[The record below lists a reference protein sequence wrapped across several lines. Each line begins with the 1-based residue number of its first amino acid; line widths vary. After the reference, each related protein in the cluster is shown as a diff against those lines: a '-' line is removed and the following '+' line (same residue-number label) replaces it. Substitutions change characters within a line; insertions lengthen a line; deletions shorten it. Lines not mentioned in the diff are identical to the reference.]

1 MRLQDLLKYVE
12 DIDNRRKGIRIWL
25 VLVLTWSLGRSIV
38 VARVF
43 DQYGLNP
50 RIYFAIDFLSS
61 VPYALASAQSL
72 LTYIDKKRAQSA
84 LWAILTLVTFY
95 LPDIYIVIASQHVPT
110 FTYFGFAVIL
120 TVLSALAYKQW
131 NEKRR

>member
-1 MRLQDLLKYVE
+1 MRINNLFQYLEDVE
-12 DIDNRRKGIRIWL
+12 ARRKGIRIWL
-25 VLVLTWSLGRSIV
+25 ALVLLWSIGRSIV

-72 LTYIDKKRAQSA
+72 LAYIDKKRAQSA

-95 LPDIYIVIASQHVPT
+95 LPDVYIIAVSQRVPPSTYVGFSIVLGIFSVIA
-110 FTYFGFAVIL
+110 YL
-120 TVLSALAYKQW
+120 QW
-131 NEKRR
+131 KEKRR

>member
-1 MRLQDLLKYVE
+1 MCLQDLLKYVE

-95 LPDIYIVIASQHVPT
+95 LPDVYIIVVSQRVPPS
-110 FTYFGFAVIL
+110 TYFGFSI
-120 TVLSALAYKQW
+120 VLGIFSLVAYLQW
-131 NEKRR
+131 KEKSG

>member
-95 LPDIYIVIASQHVPT
+95 LPDVYIIVVSQRVPPS
-110 FTYFGFAVIL
+110 TYLGFSI
-120 TVLSALAYKQW
+120 VLGIFSLVAYLQW
-131 NEKRR
+131 KEKRR

>member
-1 MRLQDLLKYVE
+1 MRLQDLLKYVD

-38 VARVF
+38 VTRVF
-43 DQYGLNP
+43 EQYGLNP
-50 RIYFAIDFLSS
+50 AIYFAIDFLSS
-61 VPYALASAQSL
+61 IPYAYASAQTL
-72 LTYIDKKRAQSA
+72 LAFIDKQRNRILAWG
-84 LWAILTLVTFY
+84 LLTLVTFY

-110 FTYFGFAVIL
+110 FTYFGFAMIL

>member
-95 LPDIYIVIASQHVPT
+95 LPDVYIIVVSQRVPPS
-110 FTYFGFAVIL
+110 TYFGFSI
-120 TVLSALAYKQW
+120 VLGIFSLVAYLQW
-131 NEKRR
+131 KEKRR